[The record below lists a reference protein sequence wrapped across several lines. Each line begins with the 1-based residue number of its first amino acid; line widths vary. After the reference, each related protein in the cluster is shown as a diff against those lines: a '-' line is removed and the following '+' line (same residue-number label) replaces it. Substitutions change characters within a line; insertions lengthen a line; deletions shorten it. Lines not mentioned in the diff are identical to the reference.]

1 MGTAI
6 VIGVGPD
13 QGLGAQLCKR
23 FAAEGLNVLVAG
35 RTKSALDAVV
45 ADIAAAGGRAASV
58 VADATKEAD
67 IVALFDQ
74 AGSDLELAIYNAGNN
89 TPGKI
94 IDMEAD
100 YFEQSWRVVCF
111 GGFLFGR
118 EAVRRMVPKAVGTLL
133 FTGASASLRG
143 RTGYGAFNSSK
154 AGLRTLAQAMAKEYA
169 SDGIHVGHVVVD
181 GAIGGEKIRKRFP
194 DASRPRGS
202 ADQHRGHRRWLR
214 LPLPSAAPGLVVRT
228 RCANLARELVI
239 PAPPSPVGLPNPE
252 RLWHDVLPASAGICF
267 QEDPCP
273 PSRPRPPSSIPSCS
287 ATRSGRRPC
296 ARCFRISA

>member
-23 FAAEGLNVLVAG
+23 FAAEGLNVVVAG

-45 ADIAAAGGRAASV
+45 ADIVAAGGRAASF
-58 VADATKEAD
+58 VADATNEAD

-94 IDMEAD
+94 IDMEAS

-118 EAVRRMVPKAVGTLL
+118 EAVRRMVPNGKGTLL

-143 RTGYGAFNSSK
+143 RSGFGAFNSSK

-169 SDGIHVGHVVVD
+169 GDGIHVGHVVVD
-181 GAIGGEKIRKRFP
+181 GPIGGEKIKSRFA
-194 DASRPRGS
+194 DLASRE
-202 ADQHRGHRRWLR
+202 DR
-214 LPLPSAAPGLVVRT
+214 LISIDGIVDGFVFLYKQPTRAWSFELDVRT
-228 RCANLARELVI
+228 
-239 PAPPSPVGLPNPE
+239 S
-252 RLWHDVLPASAGICF
+252 
-267 QEDPCP
+267 QEKW
-273 PSRPRPPSSIPSCS
+273 
-287 ATRSGRRPC
+287 
-296 ARCFRISA
+296 